1 MTAPRRTV
9 TASDVRE
16 ILNYFGKCPLC
27 GYPARASTYT
37 ARFDDGSTEEQIVAT
52 CGLPCGWNGP
62 ADPTTMTGTE
72 PVPKPSRKPLP
83 PNVPQLTPRP
93 DRATGQMR

>member
-9 TASDVRE
+9 ISSDVRE

-37 ARFDDGSTEEQIVAT
+37 AQFDDGNTEEQVVAT

-62 ADPTTMTGTE
+62 ANATTMTGTD
-72 PVPKPSRKPLP
+72 PIPKASRKSLP
-83 PNVPQLTPRP
+83 PNPAHLAPRP
-93 DRATGQMR
+93 ERETS